1 MYALNLGEDG
11 RILSVTRPKYAPSYA
26 PRAETLPEGNT
37 CDYLYRDGEFIY
49 DPLPEEKPPIDETE
63 LLKAQVKALSERNDF
78 MEDCIAEMATLVY
91 A

>member
-26 PRAETLPEGNT
+26 PRVETLPEGNT
-37 CDYLYRDGEFIY
+37 CDYLYRDGEFIF

-78 MEDCIAEMATLVY
+78 MEDCIAEMAELVY